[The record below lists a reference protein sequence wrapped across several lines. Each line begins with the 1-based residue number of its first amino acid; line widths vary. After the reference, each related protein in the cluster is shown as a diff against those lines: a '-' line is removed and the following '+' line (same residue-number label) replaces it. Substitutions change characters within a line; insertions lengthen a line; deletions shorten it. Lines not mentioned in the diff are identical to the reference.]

1 LFASPGQR
9 EAFVEA
15 IWTFRRV
22 VPLPNVAYAEPIDV
36 FVGTWNLG
44 DAMPASNIDAW
55 LHPREFDLYVVSAQ
69 EAGYDLEKGQTGSAE
84 AHFFGLLQ
92 SRFYFF
98 VWILFMFFL
107 KKICFCFLQ
116 FGS

>member
-1 LFASPGQR
+1 MFASPGQR

-15 IWTFRRV
+15 MWTFRRV
-22 VPLPNVAYAEPIDV
+22 VPLPNVVYAEPIDV

-55 LHPREFDLYVVSAQ
+55 LHPREFDLYVISAQ
-69 EAGYDLEKGQTGSAE
+69 EAGYDLEKGQNGSAE

-92 SRFYFF
+92 TRFT
-98 VWILFMFFL
+98 
-107 KKICFCFLQ
+107 KREPQ
-116 FGS
+116 